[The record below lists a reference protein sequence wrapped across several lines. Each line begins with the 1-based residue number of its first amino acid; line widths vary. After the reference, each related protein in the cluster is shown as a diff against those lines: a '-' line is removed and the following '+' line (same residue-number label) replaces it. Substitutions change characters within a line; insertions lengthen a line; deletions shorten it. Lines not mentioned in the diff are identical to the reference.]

1 MKSFTMIAAAC
12 LLLTGVT
19 TAQADLMNGSF
30 ELPAI
35 QADFYSTNPPQ
46 YWQGPDSLY
55 SLSGAWATSPS
66 HEGYGSIPD
75 GNQLVETVGAGALWQ
90 NAGIALQT
98 GWTYAITVQAQAHYA
113 DSGDSGTG
121 TARIGLLA
129 ADTAGSGDEGSCFAI
144 QRFSDVASGSWRTL
158 SLSGTYTGAG
168 GQYLGAYID
177 TNASASW
184 VGFDSVSLTATPAP
198 EPSAIVLL
206 GTGMLGLFA
215 HAWRRCK

>member
-1 MKSFTMIAAAC
+1 MRCVTMIAAAC
-12 LLLTGVT
+12 LLLTGT
-19 TAQADLMNGSF
+19 TIAQADLMNGTF

-35 QADFYSTNPPQ
+35 QADFYSANPPQ
-46 YWQGPDSLY
+46 YWHGSDALY
-55 SLSGAWATSPS
+55 ILNGAWATSPS

-75 GNQLVETVGAGALWQ
+75 GNQLVETVGGGALWQ

-98 GWTYAITVQAQAHYA
+98 GWTYAITVQAQSHYA
-113 DSGDSGTG
+113 DGGNSGIG

-129 ADTAGSGDEGSCFAI
+129 ADTAGFGDEGNCFAI

-158 SLSGTYTGAG
+158 SVSGTYTGPG

-177 TNASASW
+177 TNASPSW

-206 GTGMLGLFA
+206 ATSLIGLLA
-215 HAWRRCK
+215 YAWRKRK